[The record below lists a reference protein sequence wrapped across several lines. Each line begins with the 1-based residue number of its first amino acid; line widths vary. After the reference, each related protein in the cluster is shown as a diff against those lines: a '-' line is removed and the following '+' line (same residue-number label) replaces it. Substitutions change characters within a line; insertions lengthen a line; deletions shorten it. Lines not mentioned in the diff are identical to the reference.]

1 MFSKPQINFA
11 IKTCLVFS
19 LNGFVFSACS
29 DNKPARKAGE
39 PVSAGGGSDAR
50 EDSGVSSLTGERRF
64 LTTSLSNN
72 GFTSRTVDRGRAAE
86 FATQYGSGKGKDVNS
101 LAAAIAANRLA
112 GRGVNDVLSEARQI
126 ADIEMSKNVERDIP
140 ELVQLELGLV
150 GVQSG
155 RLAFAEFWLDKLLK
169 SKNATIRA
177 SAINAKGVVA
187 IRMERIPEAMVLFK
201 EALAVNSEYKPAL
214 MNIGFLALQGGDVV
228 TAKRALGGMQDDWYV
243 MSGLVSVLRLEGEVD
258 KADAICEKVLSQHP
272 KHKPTLINCGIN
284 SWQGRKDY
292 KKARDYLNR
301 ALAVSGGAAVWD
313 EKAGKLLGAIDS
325 EESRAAQLRS
335 LKEAEERKAKE
346 QADKAKGAA
355 GQGQPTKG
363 PEGANSEKSAPE
375 QEPAKKP

>member
-1 MFSKPQINFA
+1 MHTKSNVISTVRISTLA
-11 IKTCLVFS
+11 IIVAEMLWSC
-19 LNGFVFSACS
+19 A
-29 DNKPARKAGE
+29 DNKPAKKTSE
-39 PVSAGGGSDAR
+39 PVAASGSEAR
-50 EDSGVSSLTGERRF
+50 EDSGATSLSGERRF

-72 GFTSRTVDRGRAAE
+72 SFTSKSIDRGRAAD
-86 FATQYGSGKGKDVNS
+86 FAAQHGNGKSKDINS

-126 ADIEMSKNVERDIP
+126 AELEMSKNVERDLP

-214 MNIGFLALQGGDVV
+214 LNIGFLALQGGDVV
-228 TAKRALGGMQDDWYV
+228 TAKKALGGMQDDWYV
-243 MSGLVSVLRLEGEVD
+243 MSGLISVLRLEGDVD
-258 KADAICEKVLSQHP
+258 KADGICEKILAQHP

-284 SWQGRKDY
+284 SLQGRKDY

-301 ALAVSGGAAVWD
+301 ALSVAGGVSIWD

-325 EESRAAQLRS
+325 EEARAAQLRS

-346 QADKAKGAA
+346 QADKAKAAPAQSQPSKDAGGAE
-355 GQGQPTKG
+355 P
-363 PEGANSEKSAPE
+363 EKSGSG
-375 QEPAKKP
+375 QESTKKP